1 MKRKIAIIGGGIV
14 GASAAY
20 YLSTLSGHDQLEVTL
35 YDDGTGQATSAAA
48 GIISPWLSKR
58 RNSQWYQ
65 LAKDGASLLMQL
77 ARQANLATDVYAQ
90 TGTII
95 TRTDPTDMSKLW
107 ELAKQRAADDPD
119 MGEIAQLTAEQV
131 QEKIPLLSK
140 GQPGVLVSGGARIDG
155 AKFVTELL
163 QQASQVN
170 LTVKHGRVQL
180 DEAGR
185 VITPA
190 GLKRFDE
197 LILAAGAWLPDLV
210 APLGIKVAVR
220 PQKGQLIRL
229 NVQDIQ
235 DYENMPVLMPEGER
249 DVIPLGHG
257 ELIVG
262 ATHDDE
268 GKYDLSVTD
277 EATQDLLG
285 SAQRFVSGLTA
296 DSIAEAKVGT
306 RAYTEDHSPFFGRL
320 PKHPKIL
327 VASGLGASG
336 LTTGPLIGR
345 LLAGTAI
352 YGGQPDWSKYEK
364 NLANYFS

>member
-1 MKRKIAIIGGGIV
+1 MILKECACYETKIAIIGGGIV

-107 ELAKQRAADDPD
+107 ELAKQWAADDPD

-220 PQKGQLIRL
+220 PQNGQLIRL

-306 RAYTEDHSPFFGRL
+306 R
-320 PKHPKIL
+320 
-327 VASGLGASG
+327 
-336 LTTGPLIGR
+336 LTPRIIHR
-345 LLAGTAI
+345 SLAGYRNTLRS
-352 YGGQPDWSKYEK
+352 WW
-364 NLANYFS
+364 LAD